1 MTGNTVEI
9 RLMMSPEELAELKD
23 GLDQA
28 VRDLSD
34 ELEECIE
41 HDSEEADGV
50 ASRLR
55 AAQSA
60 RCKLSIQE
68 SFMLQ
73 PAARLA

>member
-1 MTGNTVEI
+1 MTGKTVEI

-41 HDSEEADGV
+41 HNSEESGEV
-50 ASRLR
+50 ASRLK

-68 SFMLQ
+68 SFILQ